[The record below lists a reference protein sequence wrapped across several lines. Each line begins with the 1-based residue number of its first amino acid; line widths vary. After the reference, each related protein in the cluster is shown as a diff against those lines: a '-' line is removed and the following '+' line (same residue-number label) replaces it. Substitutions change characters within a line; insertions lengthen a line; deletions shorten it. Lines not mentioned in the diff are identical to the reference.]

1 MNENLHDEFLKIV
14 IELNK
19 LNIIPLLLG
28 SLGLEK
34 VTNRSWQAS
43 DIDIYL
49 IDEEIL
55 DHRYE
60 DIQKILID
68 RNYVKSLDSYRS
80 YIKDNFEVEYK
91 SFLDFQ
97 KLVKID
103 KEKLN
108 LIKKG
113 GVLYYLPTIEQF
125 IEIYSSSA
133 RDPKRKEKMQKDSEK
148 LEYLKVMG
156 DQW

>member
-28 SLGLEK
+28 SLGIEK

-68 RNYVKSLDSYRS
+68 RNYVKSLDSYRT
-80 YIKDNFEVEYK
+80 YIKDDFEVEYK

-108 LIKKG
+108 LIRKE
-113 GVLYYLPTIEQF
+113 GVQYYLPTLEQF
-125 IEIYSSSA
+125 IEIYSSSV
-133 RDPKRKEKMQKDSEK
+133 RDPKRKEKKEKDAKK
-148 LEYLKVMG
+148 LKYLIEM
-156 DQW
+156 

>member
-68 RNYVKSLDSYRS
+68 RNYVKSLDSYRT
-80 YIKDNFEVEYK
+80 YIKDDFEVEYK

-108 LIKKG
+108 LIRKE
-113 GVLYYLPTIEQF
+113 GVQYYLPTLEQF
-125 IEIYSSSA
+125 IEIYSSSV
-133 RDPKRKEKMQKDSEK
+133 RDPKRKEKKEKDAKK
-148 LEYLKVMG
+148 LKYLIEM
-156 DQW
+156 

>member
-108 LIKKG
+108 LIKKE

-133 RDPKRKEKMQKDSEK
+133 RDPKEKKK
-148 LEYLKVMG
+148 CKRIVKNLNT
-156 DQW
+156 

>member
-55 DHRYE
+55 DYRYE

-68 RNYVKSLDSYRS
+68 RNYVKSLDSYRT

-108 LIKKG
+108 LIRKE
-113 GVLYYLPTIEQF
+113 GVQYYLPTLEQF
-125 IEIYSSSA
+125 IEIYSSSV
-133 RDPKRKEKMQKDSEK
+133 RDPKRKEKKEKDAKK
-148 LEYLKVMG
+148 LKYLIEM
-156 DQW
+156 